1 MPAKPRVLIA
11 DKMSPAAAAVF
22 RTRGVDC
29 DERTDLS
36 PEELK
41 ATLGDY
47 DGLAIRSAT
56 KATGDVLAAPG
67 RLKVIG
73 RAGIGVDNVD
83 VPAATAQGIVVMNTP
98 FGNAITTAEHAL
110 AMMLAL
116 ARQIP
121 QANASTHAGKWEK
134 SRFIGV
140 ELTGKT
146 LGLIGCGN
154 IGSIVAER
162 ARGLKMRVIAHDPF
176 LSAERARDIGV
187 ERVELAEL
195 YRRADLIS
203 LHVPK
208 TDSTAGMIN
217 AAALAQMKPGVRLVN
232 CARGGLI
239 VEADLKAALD
249 AGDVAGAAL
258 DVFAEE
264 PARDNPLF
272 GHPRVVCTPHL
283 GASTTEAQENVAL
296 QVAEQM
302 ADYLTTGAVANA
314 LNMPS
319 VTAEEAPI
327 LGPYLRLAEQLGA
340 FAGQITETGISA
352 VELEYAGHV
361 ATLNTR
367 PITAVALAGLMRP
380 VLETVNM
387 VSAPALAK
395 ERGIHIS
402 EVKREQAGGFQ
413 TTFRLTVETERRRR
427 SVAGTL
433 FDGQRPR
440 LVEIEGVPLEAE
452 ASENMLFLR
461 NLDRP
466 GLIGR
471 LGSVLGE
478 AGVNIAS
485 FHLGRQAQG
494 EEAVALVAIDEPLP
508 DDVMQTVCS
517 LPNVVSLKAL
527 KLPV

>member
-1 MPAKPRVLIA
+1 MPKVLIA

-22 RTRGVDC
+22 RTRGIDC
-29 DERTDLS
+29 DERTDLA
-36 PEELK
+36 PDALK
-41 ATLGDY
+41 TCLGDY
-47 DGLAIRSAT
+47 EGLAIRSST
-56 KATGDVLAAPG
+56 KATADVLAVPG

-83 VPAATAQGIVVMNTP
+83 LAAATAQGIVVMNTP
-98 FGNAITTAEHAL
+98 FGNSITTAEHAL
-110 AMMLAL
+110 ALMMSL

-121 QANASTHAGKWEK
+121 QANTSTHAGKWEK
-134 SRFIGV
+134 SRFIGA
-140 ELTGKT
+140 ELYGKT

-154 IGSIVAER
+154 IGAIVADR

-187 ERVELAEL
+187 ERVDLPEL
-195 YRRADLIS
+195 YRRADIIS

-208 TDSTAGMIN
+208 TDSTVGMIN
-217 AAALAQMKPGVRLVN
+217 AAALAQMKPGVRIVN

-249 AGDVAGAAL
+249 AGEVSGAAL

-264 PARDNPLF
+264 PARENPLF
-272 GHPRVVCTPHL
+272 GHPRVICTPHL

-302 ADYLTTGAVANA
+302 ADYLTTGAVTNA

-319 VTAEEAPI
+319 VSAEEAPI
-327 LGPYLRLAEQLGA
+327 LGPYLKLAEQLGA

-361 ATLNTR
+361 ATLNTK

-395 ERGIHIS
+395 ERGIRIS
-402 EVKREQAGGFQ
+402 EVKREQAGSFQ
-413 TTFRLTVETERRRR
+413 TAFRLTVETERRRR
-427 SVAGTL
+427 SIGGTL
-433 FDGQRPR
+433 FDGERPR
-440 LVEIEGVPLEAE
+440 LVDIEGVPLEAE
-452 ASENMLFLR
+452 VSAHMLFLR

-471 LGSVLGE
+471 LGSVLGD

-485 FHLGRQAQG
+485 FHLGRQAEG
-494 EEAVALVAIDEPLP
+494 EQAVALVAVDQPVP
-508 DDVMQTVCS
+508 DAVVQTVCG

-527 KLPV
+527 KLPI